1 MKHKIYGIIAFVLC
15 ISIALGVCFVFK
27 YEKSERYIQHL
38 KQAAYTDCKDC
49 DGEGL
54 CTHLPIIKIDTDGV
68 EIPGKPYHNE
78 QTGLTEHT
86 LAADGSKTIPG
97 VADIIDGDSNNH
109 LDDAVTLN
117 SNITIRI
124 RGNSSRHFDKKPYLI
139 ELVNPDGSN
148 NDQEVMGMDAH
159 HEWALHGPYLDKT
172 LIRNYMWYN
181 IAGQIMEY
189 APNVRFCELIL
200 NGEYQGVY
208 LMTET
213 VTAGKEG
220 ARLTLSTTE
229 KRETFS
235 GYILRH
241 DRGSDNELKNIDPLS
256 IYAFKTDKRIN
267 IVYPGA
273 SNLNDELAR
282 EIELDFSNFEKAIH
296 SYDFDDEEGYKG
308 NIDVQSF
315 VDYFI
320 INEVS
325 LNRDAGLFSTYIYKD
340 IDRKYKMCVWD
351 FNNALDNYEE
361 VENPAEGFAMFGT
374 LWFNRIIQDRDFT
387 KAIINRYREL
397 RKTVLSD
404 EYLNDFIDETIE
416 WLGPAVE
423 RNYEKWGYSFG
434 EEYDRLIPHERNPRN
449 YDEAVKQMKK
459 SLNDRLAW
467 MDENI
472 ESIKQYSA
480 ASKTHESHEAHEQ

>member
-38 KQAAYTDCKDC
+38 KQPAYTDCKDC

-97 VADIIDGDSNNH
+97 VADIIDGDGNNH
-109 LDDAVTLN
+109 LEDDVSLN

-189 APNVRFCELIL
+189 APNVRFCEMIL

-351 FNNALDNYEE
+351 FNNALDNYED

-434 EEYDRLIPHERNPRN
+434 EEYDRLIPHERNPRS